1 MVDFFCCKILL
12 QQVWKYFMG
21 MSFTIIW
28 LTPTNH
34 SQQTKLSIHVPMH
47 GWTAD
52 SHSFTPQVDPHRAIS
67 WHAIIGMIDVIDLLQ
82 NSLFLLLIRR
92 LSLCKIVVIS
102 VRVDIH
108 PAE

>member
-1 MVDFFCCKILL
+1 
-12 QQVWKYFMG
+12 MG

-67 WHAIIGMIDVIDLLQ
+67 WHAIIGMIDVLDYCGVSEPPNLTQ
-82 NSLFLLLIRR
+82 RAR
-92 LSLCKIVVIS
+92 LYDGES
-102 VRVDIH
+102 H
-108 PAE
+108 T